1 MVGDFNIKK
10 FLTENKVTVAS
21 QHLAEF
27 NMPTIY
33 DKDGK
38 EMMPASSGSF
48 GYGSNVNELD
58 VQDTNVTDSVKE
70 FYELQQEMA
79 TMKSRLK
86 EMEGRF
92 KEFEG
97 VIKPMLDEMKE
108 LGDKLAMC
116 GEYVI
121 KVTKFGG
128 ERMDAS
134 YKDAFENALSKV
146 NAATKNVLNEALE
159 ASKKLT
165 QVKHSI
171 SIQPSDSLQEGV
183 MGRLTSAFRGFLS
196 RLDKK
201 VDMAAKAVED
211 FINVVADVVPG
222 GEDVDDTPNP
232 VLEGD
237 LEESAVYKITFGDG
251 EVTYRHNRV
260 ESPEAYE
267 RWIMSYDGGDREF
280 TNNWMRRYQDNPGSV
295 QLKRA
300 GLNATVA
307 KTLAA
312 QLNQL
317 RQRRLAG
324 DADNANPV
332 LEAANSYGMPG
343 SSVVKEKKSGSGDS
357 APKTPKAPKAAGEKK
372 TNPFEKKEEG
382 DSKEG
387 DSDVEEVLE
396 CFKDLSKEQQL
407 EVAKQIAK
415 HLKPKEKKEDV
426 KELTNKDL
434 ERGEKEVKKLDRS
447 VYGDDE
453 DLDYDFDD
461 EENKDQEKEKVREEL
476 KGGQKKLDKDGDGKI
491 SKHDFKLMKKK

>member
-1 MVGDFNIKK
+1 MVGDFNMKK

-21 QHLAEF
+21 QKL
-27 NMPTIY
+27 
-33 DKDGK
+33 
-38 EMMPASSGSF
+38 S
-48 GYGSNVNELD
+48 ELD

-128 ERMDAS
+128 DRMDAS

-159 ASKKLT
+159 ASRKLT

-232 VLEGD
+232 VLEG
-237 LEESAVYKITFGDG
+237 
-251 EVTYRHNRV
+251 
-260 ESPEAYE
+260 
-267 RWIMSYDGGDREF
+267 
-280 TNNWMRRYQDNPGSV
+280 
-295 QLKRA
+295 
-300 GLNATVA
+300 
-307 KTLAA
+307 
-312 QLNQL
+312 
-317 RQRRLAG
+317 
-324 DADNANPV
+324 
-332 LEAANSYGMPG
+332 ANSYGMPG
-343 SSVVKEKKSGSGDS
+343 SSVVKEKKSGSGGS
-357 APKTPKAPKAAGEKK
+357 TPKAPKAAGEKK
-372 TNPFEKKEEG
+372 TNPFEKKEDKEEG
-382 DSKEG
+382 EEDIDTLLEEFKELSKEG
-387 DSDVEEVLE
+387 QMKLAQE
-396 CFKDLSKEQQL
+396 
-407 EVAKQIAK
+407 IAK
-415 HLKPKEKKEDV
+415 HLKPKEKKEEKKNPFEK
-426 KELTNKDL
+426 KEDK
-434 ERGEKEVKKLDRS
+434 KEV
-447 VYGDDE
+447 E
-453 DLDYDFDD
+453 
-461 EENKDQEKEKVREEL
+461 EEL
-476 KGGQKKLDKDGDGKI
+476 KGGQKKLDKDGDGEI
-491 SKHDFKLMKKK
+491 DGDDFKLMKKK

>member
-79 TMKSRLK
+79 TMKARLK
-86 EMEGRF
+86 EMDARF
-92 KEFEG
+92 KGFEG
-97 VIKPMLDEMKE
+97 IIRPMLDEMKE

-159 ASKKLT
+159 ASKTLT
-165 QVKHSI
+165 KVKHSI

-232 VLEGD
+232 VLEG
-237 LEESAVYKITFGDG
+237 ANNFGFPDG
-251 EVTYRHNRV
+251 T
-260 ESPEAYE
+260 
-267 RWIMSYDGGDREF
+267 
-280 TNNWMRRYQDNPGSV
+280 
-295 QLKRA
+295 
-300 GLNATVA
+300 
-307 KTLAA
+307 
-312 QLNQL
+312 
-317 RQRRLAG
+317 
-324 DADNANPV
+324 
-332 LEAANSYGMPG
+332 
-343 SSVVKEKKSGSGDS
+343 VVKEKKSGSGGS
-357 APKTPKAPKAAGEKK
+357 APKAPKAAGEKK

-382 DSKEG
+382 EETEEDTDGIFEEFKE
-387 DSDVEEVLE
+387 
-396 CFKDLSKEQQL
+396 LSKEAQMAFAQ
-407 EVAKQIAK
+407 QIAK
-415 HLKPKEKKEDV
+415 HLKPKEKKE
-426 KELTNKDL
+426 
-434 ERGEKEVKKLDRS
+434 EVD
-447 VYGDDE
+447 
-453 DLDYDFDD
+453 
-461 EENKDQEKEKVREEL
+461 EEL
-476 KGGQKKLDKDGDGKI
+476 KGGQKKLDKDGDGEITKDDFKMMKKEGELPNQQPAGKPKMPPVPGQKPKLPSAPNQLEPELKKTLNDWSTDTLAYLEPLVNSSVI
-491 SKHDFKLMKKK
+491 SKQEHDTLNAIVAKVSKATK

>member
-1 MVGDFNIKK
+1 MKK

-21 QHLAEF
+21 QKL
-27 NMPTIY
+27 
-33 DKDGK
+33 
-38 EMMPASSGSF
+38 S
-48 GYGSNVNELD
+48 ELD

-232 VLEGD
+232 VLE
-237 LEESAVYKITFGDG
+237 
-251 EVTYRHNRV
+251 
-260 ESPEAYE
+260 
-267 RWIMSYDGGDREF
+267 
-280 TNNWMRRYQDNPGSV
+280 
-295 QLKRA
+295 
-300 GLNATVA
+300 
-307 KTLAA
+307 
-312 QLNQL
+312 
-317 RQRRLAG
+317 
-324 DADNANPV
+324 
-332 LEAANSYGMPG
+332 AANSYGMPG

-357 APKTPKAPKAAGEKK
+357 APKAPKAPKAAGEKK
-372 TNPFEKKEEG
+372 SNPFEKKEEG

-415 HLKPKEKKEDV
+415 HLKPKEKKEEKKNPFEK
-426 KELTNKDL
+426 KED
-434 ERGEKEVKKLDRS
+434 KEEVE
-447 VYGDDE
+447 E
-453 DLDYDFDD
+453 D
-461 EENKDQEKEKVREEL
+461 L
-476 KGGQKKLDKDGDGKI
+476 KGGQKKLDKDGDGEITGK
-491 SKHDFKLMKKK
+491 DFKMMKKD